1 MTPHELVRERGSM
14 RPLQRVPEPRRAAFP
29 PVDCSPS
36 RARLGRVAAMIA
48 DAERATPAGGSR
60 DGRQPVT
67 GVVSLLPRR
76 LRATVPRPRAA
87 EARSGVSRG

>member
-1 MTPHELVRERGSM
+1 M
-14 RPLQRVPEPRRAAFP
+14 RPLQRVPEPPRRAAFP

-60 DGRQPVT
+60 DGRQPVA